1 MAQSVH
7 HVFTFAEYVYLES
20 DSTVRHEFFGGRLW
34 AMAGGSPR
42 HAATA
47 ARILHALAGQL
58 RDRPC
63 EVFTSDLRIRVQAT
77 GLATYPDCSV
87 VCGSLELDPEDPKG
101 HTVVNPKV
109 VVEVLSPSTEVY
121 DRGEKRQ
128 HYQTIPSLQEIVL
141 VHHDAR
147 SIEVWRRADEA
158 HWVRHEFAAGKA
170 TLASIDCELEL
181 DEIFRDP
188 LANG

>member
-7 HVFTFAEYVYLES
+7 HVFSFAEYVHLES

-34 AMAGGSPR
+34 AMSGGSPR

-47 ARILHALAGQL
+47 ARILHALTGQL

-77 GLATYPDCSV
+77 GLATYPDGSV

-109 VVEVLSPSTEVY
+109 VVEVLSPSTEAY
-121 DRGEKRQ
+121 DRGEKLS
-128 HYQTIPSLQEIVL
+128 HYQRIESLREIVL
-141 VHHDAR
+141 VAQAER
-147 SIEVWRRADEA
+147 YIELWRRDD
-158 HWVRHEFAAGKA
+158 AGTWTRTEHRDGSV
-170 TLASIDCELEL
+170 TLASVACALPL
-181 DEIFRDP
+181 DDVYRDP
-188 LANG
+188 LA